1 MADISAQLTEE
12 LLIAIRAQ
20 PGFAV
25 ACQEASAK
33 AVRLFRNLDPAYQWI
48 TKDLGRAAICLTAAM
63 LHYSGGLTVQNLTSI
78 CVTNR
83 VSSPGRVRQ
92 VVRRCQEMGQF
103 TVDEG
108 PGRWTRRAAHVGPGI
123 LEMLRQRALC
133 DMEAAITL
141 VPELGAALPIMN
153 TEGGFVSGL
162 MQLALATTRHRDLF
176 AFAAKRPTNFFLDRE
191 AGMLILLDLLASQA
205 PSRGRLLEEA
215 PLSRSALSRR
225 YGVSRAHINKLL
237 SESGHTT
244 VAGDRVVFSDVL
256 SSALEDH
263 FALVFAHNQ
272 IVARI
277 LLSGWR
283 YNRRQDRGSAAATAA

>member
-1 MADISAQLTEE
+1 MADKSVQLTEE

-33 AVRLFRNLDPAYQWI
+33 AVRLFRDLDPPYQWI
-48 TKDLGRAAICLTAAM
+48 TKDLGRASICLTAAM
-63 LHYSGGLTVQNLTSI
+63 LHYSGGLTVQNLTAI

-92 VVRRCQEMGQF
+92 VVRRCREMGQF
-103 TVDEG
+103 RVEEG
-108 PGRWTRRAAHVGPGI
+108 PGKWTRRPAHVGPSI
-123 LEMLRQRALC
+123 LVMLRQRALC

-141 VPELGAALPIMN
+141 APELGGALPIME
-153 TEGGFVSGL
+153 TEEGFVSGL
-162 MQLALATTRHRDLF
+162 MQLALATTKHRDLF
-176 AFAAKRPTNFFLDRE
+176 AFATRRPTNFFLDRE
-191 AGMLILLDLLASQA
+191 AGMLILLDLLASQ
-205 PSRGRLLEEA
+205 PPGRNRLLGEA
-215 PLSRSALSRR
+215 ALSRSALSRR

-237 SESGHTT
+237 SESGHAT
-244 VAGDRVVFSDVL
+244 VTGDRVVFSNVL

-272 IVARI
+272 TVART

-283 YNRRQDRGSAAATAA
+283 YNRRQDRGSSAAHAA